1 MPVQSHACFKIR
13 LMHHTK
19 FRDFQN
25 LVVQVNEG
33 VFAKKTCFVN
43 IHSYPHG
50 HNISLSFFLTT
61 STQSRMK
68 FQQFTVSV
76 FKIYRGIR
84 LYVCER
90 TWLALPHSEQIRNFF
105 TGCSI
110 SRNDDAGSSMQV
122 VQGKG
127 IATASR
133 YIKRLEIYQAF
144 LW

>member
-1 MPVQSHACFKIR
+1 
-13 LMHHTK
+13 MHHTK

-33 VFAKKTCFVN
+33 VFAKKDVL
-43 IHSYPHG
+43 SYTTYILILMVI
-50 HNISLSFFLTT
+50 ISHFHFFNHIN
-61 STQSRMK
+61 TQQSVIAVCRMK